1 MTMDGSAGLRLAVAG
16 ASGLIGSQ
24 VASLAREAGHEVVAL
39 NRSAGVDLTDPD
51 SIGDR
56 LDGVST
62 IIDVTRPDGMDEA
75 AATDFFTTVS
85 TTLARAAREAGVPR
99 TVVLSIVGIEE
110 SQDFPWYRATLA
122 HERATLAQAPGP
134 RVLRATQFHEF
145 PGQVL
150 ERSRGGGRADIMDM
164 PTQPVASA
172 EVARTLLEM
181 ATEAEGGDRRLGGPQ
196 PEQLVELVR
205 EWCRL
210 RGDDVHVVAVP
221 AAASMSGGSVLPGPD
236 ADLRGP
242 TWRDWAQAQTGQRP
256 A

>member
-1 MTMDGSAGLRLAVAG
+1 MAMDGSARPRLAIAG
-16 ASGLIGSQ
+16 ASGHIGSQ
-24 VASLAREAGHEVVAL
+24 VAALAAGAGHDVVAL
-39 NRSAGVDLTDPD
+39 NRSAGVDLTDPG
-51 SIGDR
+51 SVGDR
-56 LDGVST
+56 LEGVT
-62 IIDVTRPDGMDEA
+62 AIIDVTRPDGMDEA
-75 AATDFFTTVS
+75 AATDFFTAVS
-85 TTLARAAREAGVPR
+85 TTLARAAREAAVPR

-110 SQDFPWYRATLA
+110 SQDYPWYRATLA
-122 HERATLAQAPGP
+122 HERATVEQAPGA

-150 ERSRGGGRADIMDM
+150 ERSRDGGRAEIMDM

-172 EVARTLLEM
+172 EVARTLLQM
-181 ATEAEGGDRRLGGPQ
+181 ATEVEGGDRRLGGPQ

-221 AAASMSGGSVLPGPD
+221 ASASMAGGSVLPGPD

-242 TWRDWAQAQTGQRP
+242 TWRDWAQAEQGR